1 MKKCMGIIF
10 AIFMLAFCGLSVSA
24 LEGSELMSE
33 EEWESFEQALPEEI
47 RDEFFDSGIEG
58 SEGYADAVTEK
69 SGVKYIFSRLLEAI
83 SLEWG
88 SVARLFLAICALLI
102 LSAVFNTASSSF
114 SNDSLASA
122 VRFCSAGA
130 IFAVIVYTQYEHF
143 AQIEKF
149 FDSLGALMRAMIPM
163 TASIWA
169 MGGNVSTASVGS
181 ASFFVMLS
189 VCEELLRNSIVPICC
204 VMSVL
209 GLCDAMSDEM
219 KTGRLLAAI
228 KKIYAFFLGIIMT
241 LLLSSLSA
249 QTSIAAAADTTA
261 ARTARLLSGTMIPVV
276 GGSVGET
283 LRTVYGGVVYLKN
296 IFGIGGIMMIS
307 GLLLP
312 VGISVLL
319 TRLVFLI
326 CGGLAEVLGCA
337 NEARFLGNLG
347 EIYGTMLAVISG
359 VSVMFILALC
369 IFMQTVVAVM

>member
-1 MKKCMGIIF
+1 MKKCIGIIF
-10 AIFMLAFCGLSVSA
+10 AMAMIAFCGFSA
-24 LEGSELMSE
+24 SAIDGSELISE
-33 EEWESFEQALPEEI
+33 EEWESFEQALPKEV
-47 RDEFFDSGIEG
+47 RDEFFDSGIKDSGE
-58 SEGYADAVTEK
+58 YADAVIEK
-69 SGVKYIFSRLLEAI
+69 SGIKYVFSCLLDEI

-88 SVARLFLAICALLI
+88 SAARLFLTICALLI
-102 LSAVFNTASSSF
+102 VSAVFNTASASF

-143 AQIEKF
+143 EQIEKF
-149 FDSLGALMRAMIPM
+149 FDSLGTLMRAMIPM

-189 VCEELLRNSIVPICC
+189 VCEELLRSSIVPICC

-228 KKIYAFFLGIIMT
+228 KKIYAFFLGIVMT

-261 ARTARLLSGTMIPVV
+261 ARTARLLSGTVIPVV

-283 LRTVYGGVVYLKN
+283 LRTVYSGVAYLKN
-296 IFGIGGIMMIS
+296 IFGIGGIVMIS

-312 VGISVLL
+312 VGVSVLL

-326 CGGLAEVLGCA
+326 CGGLAELLGCS

-347 EIYGTMLAVISG
+347 EIYGTILAVISG

-369 IFMQTVVAVM
+369 IFMQTMVAVM

>member
-1 MKKCMGIIF
+1 MKKCIGIIF
-10 AIFMLAFCGLSVSA
+10 AMAMIAFCGFSA
-24 LEGSELMSE
+24 SAIDGSELISE
-33 EEWESFEQALPEEI
+33 EEWESFEQALPKEV
-47 RDEFFDSGIEG
+47 RDEFFDSGIKDSGE
-58 SEGYADAVTEK
+58 YADAVIEK
-69 SGVKYIFSRLLEAI
+69 SGIKYVFSRLLDEI

-88 SVARLFLAICALLI
+88 SAARLFLTICALLI
-102 LSAVFNTASSSF
+102 VSAVFNTAIESF

-143 AQIEKF
+143 GQIEKF
-149 FDSLGALMRAMIPM
+149 FDSLGTLMRAMIPM

-189 VCEELLRNSIVPICC
+189 VCEELLRSSIVPICC

-228 KKIYAFFLGIIMT
+228 KKIYAFFLGIVMT

-261 ARTARLLSGTMIPVV
+261 ARTARLLSGTVIPVV

-283 LRTVYGGVVYLKN
+283 LRTVYSGVAYLKN
-296 IFGIGGIMMIS
+296 IFGIGGIVMIS

-312 VGISVLL
+312 VGVSVLL

-326 CGGLAEVLGCA
+326 CGGLAELLGCS

-347 EIYGTMLAVISG
+347 EVYGTILAVISG